1 MATYELIYVLGKNTE
16 TSVNDILEQQTSVLT
31 LLEQEFCTSLKH
43 ISKDRSDQFFS
54 IIESF
59 RTIVEECGDVG
70 RSVSSVGRAFKTK
83 PKNRQKAIETL
94 KGDLNRLNQIRTRIP
109 GLQVTLNEAI
119 RAVGRDIFIS
129 KVLIGVSVTIAILGI
144 AAMITVLTFGI
155 GAAVGCP
162 VLCSVLISMGVA
174 DEILIGIGASMALG
188 GAAFSI
194 AGVVKAR
201 DSIKTENQLVKLN
214 DIYDQLVDETATLE
228 KSVQLALHE
237 VDEIIKDDALD
248 VAKIAEVGDKLETSG
263 NRLSQHSLG
272 ALNRLVDIKTQ
283 LIKRSKNNSSG
294 CILL

>member
-43 ISKDRSDQFFS
+43 VSKDRSDQFFS

-83 PKNRQKAIETL
+83 PGNRQKAIETL

-272 ALNRLVDIKTQ
+272 TLNRLVDIKAQ